1 MSKPNIRVKRTRADA
16 VIPTKANPTDS
27 GYDLTLLEGK
37 KLSDRITRY
46 DTGIAIEVPEGYYV
60 EVFPRSS
67 FSKSGYMMANS
78 VGIIDNHYR
87 GSILVTVIKVDEN
100 APELQLPSKSFQF
113 ILKQYSLS
121 TIEEVD
127 ELSDTDRGDKG
138 FGSSG

>member
-1 MSKPNIRVKRTRADA
+1 MYKPNIRVKKTRADA

-46 DTGIAIEVPEGYYV
+46 DTGIAIEVPEGYYA